1 MKKYDVIILTD
12 KRYVNP
18 KNIDSY
24 TQNVLDE
31 DNYVKIALE
40 NQGLKVARLSWDDT
54 TFDWSTT
61 KYVLFR
67 TTWDYFDRFSEFSK
81 WLNTVSKQTTLL
93 NSEKIIRWNIDKHY
107 LQDLQQNGVHICES
121 YFIEKGTQSTLK
133 ELSLKYD
140 LKDFVLKP
148 CISGA
153 ARHTYKINLE
163 NINEYEE
170 TFSSLI
176 IEEAMI
182 IQPFQYNIVEKGEIS
197 LMVMNG
203 KFTHAILKIA
213 KPGDFRVQD
222 DFGGS
227 VHNYTPTKEEII
239 FAENAVKAC
248 IEPPIYARVDV
259 FTDNN
264 GKLAIAELEL
274 IEPELWFRNNPAAAD
289 ELAKGIK
296 QLTLTNRNEEV
307 I

>member
-1 MKKYDVIILTD
+1 MKNYDVIILTD

-18 KNIDSY
+18 QNLDNYI
-24 TQNVLDE
+24 QNVLDE
-31 DNYVKIALE
+31 DNYVKTALE

-61 KYVLFR
+61 KYILFR
-67 TTWDYFDRFSEFSK
+67 TTWDYFDRFPEFSK

-107 LQDLQQNGVHICES
+107 LQDLQQDGVHICES

-133 ELSLKYD
+133 KLSLKYD

-153 ARHTYKINLE
+153 ARHTYKINSE

-176 IEEAMI
+176 TEEAMI
-182 IQPFQYNIVEKGEIS
+182 IQPFQYNIIEKGEIS

-203 KFTHAILKIA
+203 KFTHAVLKIA
-213 KPGDFRVQD
+213 KSGDFRVQD

-227 VHNYTPTKEEII
+227 VHNYIPTKEEIA

-248 IEPPIYARVDV
+248 VETPIYARVDV

-274 IEPELWFRNNPAAAD
+274 IEPELWFRNYPAAAD

-296 QLTLTNRNEEV
+296 QLTNKNEEV